1 MYQYCILNSKPFS
14 LKTTTSVVGLIVL
27 SMMIFSPL
35 CTFKAS
41 LATTSDSDGAE
52 QFSAAITNARDQF
65 EDELTTQGKM
75 LVDDMRNAFN
85 IESVQS
91 PLNLAYQYAFT
102 GNISEAKSELQT
114 ASSELDSFAINLT
127 RAGQQMAAIS
137 ENRSLAADNSTRQM
151 MAGLGDALTQLGV
164 SANEL
169 KQNLPID

>member
-1 MYQYCILNSKPFS
+1 M
-14 LKTTTSVVGLIVL
+14 VV
-27 SMMIFSPL
+27 FSPL
-35 CTFKAS
+35 YIFRPS
-41 LATTSDSDGAE
+41 LATTVSTDGTE
-52 QFSAAITNARDQF
+52 QFSAAITKARDQF

-102 GNISEAKSELQT
+102 GNISEAKSELQI

>member
-1 MYQYCILNSKPFS
+1 MI
-14 LKTTTSVVGLIVL
+14 L

-41 LATTSDSDGAE
+41 LATTPGSDGAE

-65 EDELTTQGKM
+65 EDELTTQGQM
-75 LVDDMRNAFN
+75 LVDDMRNTFN

-102 GNISEAKSELQT
+102 GNLTQAKSELQL
-114 ASSELDSFAINLT
+114 ASSELDSLVVNLT
-127 RAGQQMAAIS
+127 RAGQQMVAIS
-137 ENRSLAADNSTRQM
+137 ENRSLTADNSTRQM
-151 MAGLGDALTQLGV
+151 VAGLGDALTQLGV

-169 KQNLPID
+169 KQNLPTD